1 MCLARLPHVEA
12 GKVLLAGCGQGD
24 RPPHRISL
32 VSRNPYILHPSC
44 APSVILLSRLRK
56 ENLLAERTLAVYT
69 LTRTSLNAYTF
80 HAPSI
85 FLPTGHAAPLN
96 SLFVMTS
103 HPPNT
108 DIAPSSSSE
117 LLNVVTQFSAEL
129 GTMTDLTAIGNRIIQ
144 ELCRAVA
151 ATRGA
156 LFLLDREHE
165 CYRQVGTIG
174 PVTPTLIPLTL
185 STNHSLPRHLLTT
198 NKIITRDDTSIDPQE
213 SVSGTDVRA
222 AMETMQA
229 TLIVPHL
236 IKGRLIAFS
245 LLDASI
251 PIAGENV
258 LTRSILAAL
267 AQTATNALDT
277 IVLYDDLHRSHM
289 LMKRTDRLK
298 SLETIA
304 GGFAHEIRNPL
315 TSIKTFIQLAPQR
328 KDDPQFIHEFSKMVL
343 DDVYR
348 IERLIQ
354 EILDYARYMEPKL
367 TDEDFNDIVASCL
380 YFIDVK
386 ADRQGIKIEK
396 ELAPDLP
403 RVMLDRQQ
411 IKQVLLNLLLN
422 AMDSMIKSGE
432 RLRVQT
438 RKLVKPGG
446 HVWVHIEI
454 EDTGEGILET
464 NLDHIFDPFFTT
476 KHASGEHEGTGLGL
490 TIVHQIIQ
498 EHHGEIRVKSSIGV
512 GTTFFVSLPA
522 LSA

>member
-1 MCLARLPHVEA
+1 
-12 GKVLLAGCGQGD
+12 
-24 RPPHRISL
+24 
-32 VSRNPYILHPSC
+32 
-44 APSVILLSRLRK
+44 
-56 ENLLAERTLAVYT
+56 
-69 LTRTSLNAYTF
+69 
-80 HAPSI
+80 
-85 FLPTGHAAPLN
+85 
-96 SLFVMTS
+96 
-103 HPPNT
+103 
-108 DIAPSSSSE
+108 
-117 LLNVVTQFSAEL
+117 
-129 GTMTDLTAIGNRIIQ
+129 MTDLTTLGNHIIQ
-144 ELCRAVA
+144 QLCRAA
-151 ATRGA
+151 ATTHGT

-165 CYRQVGTIG
+165 YYRRANMIG
-174 PVTPTLIPLTL
+174 SVASTQIPSALAVSHPLPQYLLATNRILTQ
-185 STNHSLPRHLLTT
+185 
-198 NKIITRDDTSIDPQE
+198 IDSAVDLQE
-213 SVSGTDVRA
+213 TASGAGARS
-222 AMETMQA
+222 AMETMKA
-229 TLIVPHL
+229 TRVIPHF

-245 LLDASI
+245 LLGAAH
-251 PIAGENV
+251 PLGEENP
-258 LTRSILAAL
+258 LARSVLAAL

-277 IVLYDDLHRSHM
+277 IVLYEDLHRSHT

-315 TSIKTFIQLAPQR
+315 TSIKTFIQLAPER
-328 KDDPQFIHEFSKMVL
+328 KDDPQFIQEFSKVVL

-367 TDEDFNDIVASCL
+367 TEEDFNDIVASCL

-386 ADRQGIKIEK
+386 ADSHGIKIEK

-422 AMDSMIKSGE
+422 AMDSMTGAGG

-446 HVWVHIEI
+446 HAWVHIEI
-454 EDTGEGILET
+454 EDNGEEIQET
-464 NLDHIFDPFFTT
+464 NLEHIFDPFFTT
-476 KHASGEHEGTGLGL
+476 KHDSGEHEGTGLGL

-498 EHHGEIRVKSSIGV
+498 EHHGEIRVKSSFGV

-522 LSA
+522 LPA